1 MPASLTTVK
10 TFVVYPPGFP
20 DSMKDRGLPLP
31 PTATCGLL
39 TETTSP
45 SLSLSQ
51 VTNPDGSITVSAQ
64 ATDNQAIKEVD
75 FFLDGSSKPQR
86 LSAGPYTFT
95 VTGKP
100 GSVHSVV
107 VQAYNY
113 NPANAP
119 ASQSVTVT
127 IGQPASQ

>member
-1 MPASLTTVK
+1 M
-10 TFVVYPPGFP
+10 
-20 DSMKDRGLPLP
+20 
-31 PTATCGLL
+31 
-39 TETTSP
+39 
-45 SLSLSQ
+45 
-51 VTNPDGSITVSAQ
+51 SAQ